1 MRIQT
6 KLARLLAAGLV
17 ATTAGL
23 ATITIAGAQSVPID
37 QPVSTG
43 QPPQSPVEPPTNTG
57 GAGNAGTR
65 PAAGL
70 PTAGVGAGSENVTAA
85 IALSAI
91 AVALGG
97 AGVASFGVARRRQ

>member
-6 KLARLLAAGLV
+6 KLARLLVAGIV

-23 ATITIAGAQSVPID
+23 ATVTIVGAQSVPVD
-37 QPVSTG
+37 QPVTTAP
-43 QPPQSPVEPPTNTG
+43 PPQSPVEPPTNTG
-57 GAGNAGTR
+57 GAGNAGTS

-70 PTAGVGAGSENVTAA
+70 PTAGTGADEANSTTA
-85 IALSAI
+85 IALTAI